1 MEEALVTTTG
11 QERGQISIH
20 AENIL
25 PIIKRWLYSEKEIFL
40 RELVANAADAIHKL
54 SKLQLLGEAP
64 DNLPEGRITI
74 SIDKSAKTLT
84 FTDTGLGMTAD
95 EIRRYINQVA
105 FSGVRDFVEKYKDK
119 DDEQQIIGH
128 FGLGFYSAYMV
139 ASRVEID
146 TLSWQPG
153 AAAAHW
159 SCDGSTEFV
168 LTPSAR
174 TAVGTSITLH
184 ISDDCQSMLE
194 SEAIR
199 GLVNKYCAF
208 IKVPIEMNGAMLNDP
223 QPLWT
228 KSSASLSDKDYTD
241 FFHKV
246 FPGSPD
252 PLFWIHL
259 NVDHPFKLRGVLY
272 FPRLRHENSASEGQI
287 KLYCN
292 QVFVADNCK
301 ELVPEFLLLLKGVID
316 CPDLPLNVSR
326 SWLQSD
332 QTVQLIAQHITKKV
346 ADKLSGMAKTEA
358 EKFNSYL
365 DDLHGF
371 IKFGMLKDQ
380 KFYERMIDH
389 LPFKTS
395 KGEFLT
401 LGGYTEAMKDKTD
414 GSIIYSSDAHAQ
426 ASLIRMLEDEGVAVI
441 LAESLIDSH
450 FLPWVEYQSG
460 RKFKFLRVDAD
471 VSKHLVSS
479 SSTEVSGAD
488 GRTPTQM
495 TDELFR
501 KYLDVPG
508 VKIRVESLKSSKVP
522 TMLVVDENMRRFQ
535 DMART
540 MGQGASLA
548 GPPPE
553 ACTLV
558 VNQTN
563 PAVRHLSSLAGQFNR
578 EDEVKMIVRQM
589 YDLAWLQQGKF
600 TAEMLQGFL
609 ERSTALL
616 ERVVRTS
623 GLVDRD
629 GAPLS

>member
-1 MEEALVTTTG
+1 MTTPS

-64 DNLPEGRITI
+64 DHLPEGRITI

-105 FSGVRDFVEKYKDK
+105 FSGVRDFIEKYKDK
-119 DDEQQIIGH
+119 EDEQQIIGH

-146 TLSWQPG
+146 TKSWQKD
-153 AAAAHW
+153 AEAAHW

-168 LTPSAR
+168 LSPSSR
-174 TAVGTSITLH
+174 SAVGTSITLH
-184 ISDDCQSMLE
+184 ISDDSLSMLE
-194 SEAIR
+194 TETIR

-208 IKVPIEMNGAMLNDP
+208 IKVPIEMNGVVLNDP
-223 QPLWT
+223 QPIWT
-228 KSSASLSDKDYTD
+228 KSTANLSEKDYTD

-272 FPRLRHENSASEGQI
+272 FPRLRHELSASEGQI

-358 EKFNSYL
+358 EKFHSYL

-401 LGGYTEAMKDKTD
+401 LGAYVEATKDKTE
-414 GSIIYSSDAHAQ
+414 GSILYASDSHAQ
-426 ASLIRMLEDEGVAVI
+426 ASLIRMLEDEGVPVI
-441 LAESLIDSH
+441 LAESLIDAH

-460 RKFKFLRVDAD
+460 KKFKFLRVDAD

-479 SSTEVSGAD
+479 AASEISGAD
-488 GRTPTQM
+488 GRTPSQL

-501 KYLDVPG
+501 KHLDVPG
-508 VKIRVESLKSSKVP
+508 VKIRVESLKSPKVP
-522 TMLVVDENMRRFQ
+522 TMLVVDETMRRFQ

-540 MGQGASLA
+540 MGQGATLQ

-563 PAVRHLSSLAGQFNR
+563 PAVRHLVSLAGQFNR
-578 EDEVKMIVRQM
+578 EDEIKMIVRQM

-616 ERVVRTS
+616 ERVGGGVVGS
-623 GLVDRD
+623 GGVS
-629 GAPLS
+629 ASP